1 MTVYCGVDFHARQ
14 QTVCYCDTADGEVK
28 FSELKHNREEIV
40 AFYGSLKG
48 EVIVAIEATGYSRW
62 FEELIL
68 GLGHQLL
75 FGNPTLIR
83 RRAPRKQKNDR
94 RDAELILTLLI
105 KGELPIVQPHPA
117 ESGEVL
123 RQLRYRH
130 KLVKVRT
137 LAKNSLHN
145 ISISAGCSLQKS
157 MLYKGR
163 AKLEALKLPADL
175 GQQRTQWLQT
185 IERQDKLVNEV
196 ESWLEK
202 KAAND
207 RLVQLLQT
215 HPGIGLISS
224 MVIRHTL
231 EPLTRFSTTRKVVA
245 YAGLDPVEDSSGER
259 KKFGSISK
267 AGSRLLR
274 FVLGQAGLVACRR
287 DESLGRFY
295 KRITAHRNHQ
305 TAKVAVARKLLVRAF
320 IMMRD
325 EIDYAEFIRR
335 GVEARSARLTRRP
348 AAQSSHQ

>member
-28 FSELKHNREEIV
+28 FSELKHNREEII
-40 AFYGSLKG
+40 AFYGSMKG
-48 EVIVAIEATGYSRW
+48 EVIVAIEASGYSRW
-62 FEELIL
+62 FEELIS

-105 KGELPIVQPHPA
+105 KGELPIVHPHPA

-175 GQQRTQWLQT
+175 GRQRTQWLET
-185 IERQDKLVNEV
+185 IERQDKLVDEI

-202 KAAND
+202 KAAGD
-207 RLVQLLQT
+207 RLVQILQT

-231 EPLTRFSTTRKVVA
+231 EPLTRFSTTRKVV
-245 YAGLDPVEDSSGER
+245 
-259 KKFGSISK
+259 
-267 AGSRLLR
+267 
-274 FVLGQAGLVACRR
+274 
-287 DESLGRFY
+287 DESLKRFY
-295 KRITAHRNHQ
+295 KRIAAHRNHQ

-335 GVEARSARLTRRP
+335 GVEARSARQTQRP
-348 AAQSSHQ
+348 AVQSSHQ